1 MSRISDVL
9 KNKNKVERS
18 RRARR
23 KSEMISLRDKSIF
36 KAKLYD
42 ELQHIEII
50 LSDTNIDAVKITVPD
65 KFLNMFSTAIYSED
79 LAGYEVTQVE
89 NESKQFYIR
98 RRFISF

>member
-1 MSRISDVL
+1 MSRVRDVL

-42 ELQHIEII
+42 ELQYIETI
-50 LSDTNIDAVKITVPD
+50 LSDTNIDAVKIIVPD
-65 KFLNMFSTAIYSED
+65 RFLNMFSTAIYSED

-89 NESKQFYIR
+89 NEPKQFYIR